1 MCKKCEQEDIAHKAQ
16 ALNQIRDMLAELQPN
31 TEFLFFTANID
42 EASPHKHM
50 AVCHLAGS
58 LNRPAMAA
66 LLAELHM
73 RSASDPEVYDMATQF
88 IKLRQEQQQKLEAN
102 EPLDLSMPTIMPTNN
117 RIH

>member
-73 RSASDPEVYDMATQF
+73 RSASDPEVYDMAVQF
-88 IKLRQEQQQKLEAN
+88 IKLRQEQEAKRDKR
-102 EPLDLSMPTIMPTNN
+102 EPLDLSISELQPTSTQ
-117 RIH
+117 IH